1 MPTPCLSFCRVIR
14 ALSRGTCEVIA
25 LDQCGTF
32 KNAAQ
37 GPVWRFICSFDAIP
51 KDRDLMVTV
60 LDYDVH
66 KFSLSLP

>member
-1 MPTPCLSFCRVIR
+1 M
-14 ALSRGTCEVIA
+14 IA

-60 LDYDVH
+60 LDYDGYLH